1 MRTLRNIA
9 LTAGFLA
16 APVVFAPV
24 AVSQAPAQDWRFAH
38 PGATLV
44 GSIHVKAVLD
54 SPLVNTLI
62 TQAAAKDPSSGAMVG
77 MIRGALAGVSEV
89 RFSVLDMGKGK
100 NPDVLAL
107 VTSGLDDAAA
117 GALTQGKAGIR
128 RIDANT
134 ILVGE
139 GQSLDEAVARMS
151 KPAVG
156 LQARALDRSKA
167 LAGNDLWLAGTLP
180 DLPMTIPVLDSLRSV
195 ALGITAQSDL
205 RVELALETASPKMAE
220 DLVSSARKSQQQ
232 QPALGAALQSE
243 VDGSTARFR
252 FAMEGDQLI
261 QAVQQAIANSGGQP
275 SLPAFLGQSQAAP
288 EPAAPPKP
296 KRDSIMIYG
305 LDGGPREIKPS
316 DAPEPQ
322 TAPKP

>member
-24 AVSQAPAQDWRFAH
+24 AFSQAPAQDWRFAH

-62 TQAAAKDPSSGAMVG
+62 TQTAAKDPSSGAMVG

-89 RFSVLDMGKGK
+89 RFSILDMGKGK

-117 GALTQGKAGIR
+117 GALMQGPTQGKAGIR

-139 GQSLDEAVARMS
+139 GQSLDEAFARMS
-151 KPAVG
+151 KPAAG

-180 DLPMTIPVLDSLRSV
+180 DLPMTVPVLDSLRSV
-195 ALGITAQSDL
+195 ALGISAQSDL

-220 DLVSSARKSQQQ
+220 DLVSSARQSQQQ

-243 VDGSTARFR
+243 VDGTTARFR
-252 FAMEGDQLI
+252 LAMPGDQVI
-261 QAVQQAIANSGGQP
+261 QAVQQAMANSGGQSP
-275 SLPAFLGQSQAAP
+275 LPAFLGQSQAAP
-288 EPAAPPKP
+288 EPAATPKP
-296 KRDSIMIYG
+296 KSDNIIIYG
-305 LDGGPREIKPS
+305 LEGGPREIKPA
-316 DAPEPQ
+316 DKQ
-322 TAPKP
+322 